1 MISTLFTIFLFFILL
16 VIFAG
21 VGILRSFFSFFS
33 GGSAQRQPES
43 KNFYQ
48 QAKEQAE
55 ERTSRVSGSGKIF
68 KQDEGEYVEFEEIK
82 E

>member
-1 MISTLFTIFLFFILL
+1 MVSTFFTIILFFILL
-16 VIFAG
+16 VVFAG
-21 VGILRSFFSFFS
+21 VGIIRAIFNFFT
-33 GGSAQRQPES
+33 GGSAQGQPQS

-55 ERTSRVSGSGKIF
+55 ERTAKVSGNGKIF

>member
-1 MISTLFTIFLFFILL
+1 MISTIFTILLFLFLL

-21 VGILRSFFSFFS
+21 VGIIRSIFSFFT
-33 GGSAQRQPES
+33 GGRAQRQPES

-48 QAKEQAE
+48 QAKDQAS
-55 ERTSRVSGSGKIF
+55 ERTSRVSSNGKIF

>member
-1 MISTLFTIFLFFILL
+1 MISAFFTIILFFILL
-16 VIFAG
+16 VVFAG
-21 VGILRSFFSFFS
+21 VGIIRSFFSIFT
-33 GGSAQRQPES
+33 GGNTQRQPEN

-48 QAKEQAE
+48 QAKEQAS
-55 ERTSRVSGSGKIF
+55 ERTTRVSGNGKIF